1 MKLRHIITTLL
12 FVAIISPLTVVAKER
27 KSAVDYVDMFI
38 GTSNSRWMLGPYA
51 QEPFGMVQLGPDN
64 QGNVWMG
71 GYEYAIGSI
80 SGFSHIHAWT
90 MGGLMIM
97 PTTADLALGNNSVD
111 SPYKGA
117 NSGYHSRIVKESEKA
132 SPGYYSAYLYD
143 HEVLAEL
150 TATTRC
156 GVHRYTFP
164 ERRESRVLIDLL
176 FPTEWDYGFSIKD
189 AKITKVS
196 DTELEGY
203 AACNSGN
210 WSNWNDYKLHFVI
223 RFSEPFHT
231 LNGWNEGREQ
241 QNITEISGKNDIG
254 VYALYT
260 TEEGK
265 QITVCTALSLVSIE
279 QARLNMEAEL
289 APLGYDFDR
298 VHKQTRQ
305 KWSDLLSKIEVKGG
319 SEEDKTKFYTNLYR
333 SYAGKQTW
341 SDVNGKY
348 VDACE
353 NVQQLTSGEM
363 YGGDAFWNS
372 FWNLNGLW
380 SIITP
385 RYMDNWVTTQLELYK
400 HNGWTC
406 KGPAGL
412 EYSGIMEGS
421 HETALMVAA
430 YQKGIRD
437 DGEAIYEAVRKNV
450 THTGI
455 YHPCRGWT
463 GNPQLDRYIEYGYMP
478 TEDGVVSKTLD
489 YAYDDWC
496 VGQLALAIGK
506 KEEGEAFIKRSMNY
520 RNVFHPELKYVVRR
534 NRNGEWDKNFDL
546 FSNQGFIEGNSWQYS
561 WYVPHDIEGLIE
573 LIGVEL
579 FNERLE
585 EGFAKSEKH
594 RFAAHVFDR
603 TMGQSAEFYINHGNE
618 VNMCTPFLFNY
629 SGKPWLAQ
637 KWSRAILDSY
647 YGSTPFHG
655 WEGDEDEGQ
664 MAAWYVMS
672 AMGLFEMNGGVGAN
686 PELDITSPLFREIT
700 IHLDG
705 DYYSGKTFTIKAK
718 GNSDE
723 NIYIQRM
730 TLNGEAWHSTRIPFE
745 AIVAGGELTLWM
757 GSEPRYDYFE

>member
-117 NSGYHSRIVKESEKA
+117 NSGYHSRIIKESEKA

-189 AKITKVS
+189 AKITKIS

-231 LNGWNEGREQ
+231 LNGWKEGREQ

-265 QITVCTALSLVSIE
+265 QITVCTVLSLVSIE

-289 APLGYDFDR
+289 APLDYDFDR

-430 YQKGIRD
+430 YQKGIRE